1 VRQSCRFCP
10 LAWPAGR
17 NIAIIHRF
25 TWGVD
30 NDKLLN
36 RMTAKK
42 LLVADDSLTIQRVIK
57 MMLQSLGYEI
67 MIVSN
72 GREAVEQISLFRPD
86 AVLIDVSLPEMDAFA
101 VKRWANSHEDTRHI
115 RFILISS
122 EYEPVDE
129 ATAEEL
135 RFDGRLKKPF
145 APDLLRA
152 LISKVTQSGSSSGA
166 LAELASQVPADLDD
180 VEVLTPPPSGMKAQ
194 PRNLPPR
201 PPVVTPPPPTRAP
214 AAPQKAQPPA
224 PPRAP
229 VAPFEAPSSSARPA
243 APLPPVFSPSE
254 PPSFTDDLPSLD
266 GPSVPPPWDSPAPA
280 FTPEP
285 ARQEEVT
292 RGGDT
297 DIRRLTESTIRMSG
311 LEEFDWSVSESA
323 RKESELPSFDPSPLS
338 ETTRNSEPTSIFM
351 DAPET
356 SDPAND
362 YRIDFPP
369 APPFAASRQEYA
381 PLPPFASEP
390 APFAPQPPQPG
401 SPAFAY
407 HSAPD
412 TAPPFSFDAPSA
424 PEPTYTSA
432 QVESMVQKQVE
443 EALLRMSHT
452 LLPELAEK
460 IIRQEIRRM
469 LSDQPGA

>member
-1 VRQSCRFCP
+1 
-10 LAWPAGR
+10 
-17 NIAIIHRF
+17 
-25 TWGVD
+25 
-30 NDKLLN
+30 
-36 RMTAKK
+36 MTAKK

-129 ATAEEL
+129 AMAEEL

-166 LAELASQVPADLDD
+166 LSELASQVPADLDE
-180 VEVLTPPPSGMKAQ
+180 VEVLTPPPTGMKAQ

-214 AAPQKAQPPA
+214 AAPPKAPPPA

-229 VAPFEAPSSSARPA
+229 AAPFEARPA
-243 APLPPVFSPSE
+243 TPKPPAFSPSE

-266 GPSVPPPWDSPAPA
+266 SPSVPPPWDSPAPA
-280 FTPEP
+280 FSPEP
-285 ARQEEVT
+285 VHHEEVT

-297 DIRRLTESTIRMSG
+297 DIKRLTESTIRMSG

-323 RKESELPSFDPSPLS
+323 RKESELPSFDPSPLP

-356 SDPAND
+356 NDPAND
-362 YRIDFPP
+362 YRVDFPP
-369 APPFAASRQEYA
+369 APPFPASRQEYA

-407 HSAPD
+407 HSAPE

-443 EALLRMSHT
+443 EALLRLSHT

>member
-1 VRQSCRFCP
+1 
-10 LAWPAGR
+10 
-17 NIAIIHRF
+17 
-25 TWGVD
+25 
-30 NDKLLN
+30 
-36 RMTAKK
+36 MTAKK

-101 VKRWANSHEDTRHI
+101 VKRWANSQEDTRNI

-122 EYEPVDE
+122 EFEPVDE
-129 ATAEEL
+129 AMAEEL

-152 LISKVTQSGSSSGA
+152 LISKVTQSGSASSD
-166 LAELASQVPADLDD
+166 LAELASQIPVASEEL
-180 VEVLTPPPSGMKAQ
+180 EISTPPPPGMKAQ

-214 AAPQKAQPPA
+214 VAPPKAPPPA

-229 VAPFEAPSSSARPA
+229 IAPPEAPSPFSSSTRPA
-243 APLPPVFSPSE
+243 APQPPAFSPAE

-266 GPSVPPPWDSPAPA
+266 SPSVPPPWDSPAPA
-280 FTPEP
+280 FSPEP

-297 DIRRLTESTIRMSG
+297 DIKRLTESTIRMSG
-311 LEEFDWSVSESA
+311 LEDFDWSVSESA
-323 RKESELPSFDPSPLS
+323 RKESELPAFDPSPLP
-338 ETTRNSEPTSIFM
+338 ETTRNSDPTSIFT
-351 DAPET
+351 DSPEAN
-356 SDPAND
+356 DPADD
-362 YRIDFPP
+362 YRVDFPP
-369 APPFAASRQEYA
+369 APPFPSSRQEYA

-407 HSAPD
+407 HSAPE
-412 TAPPFSFDAPSA
+412 TAPPFSFDAPSTS
-424 PEPTYTSA
+424 EPTYTSA
-432 QVESMVQKQVE
+432 QVESLVQKQVE